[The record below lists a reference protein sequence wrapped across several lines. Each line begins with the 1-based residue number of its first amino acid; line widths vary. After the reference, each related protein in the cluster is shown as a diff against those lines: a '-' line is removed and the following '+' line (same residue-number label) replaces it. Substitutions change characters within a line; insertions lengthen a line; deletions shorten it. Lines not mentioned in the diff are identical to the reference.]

1 MAPQDMDKG
10 QVHSLTKQE
19 DRSDGQGSGSQ
30 ERVTW
35 TVDSDPGAGDNADH
49 LRKVGATV
57 DAA

>member
-1 MAPQDMDKG
+1 MDKG